1 MKPKTSSARWVFEMD
16 ESRDMNVRELVTLG
30 YDRFSEA
37 IPLTDH
43 RHEQAYEFVYM
54 DGGQA
59 VWDIGGESITTHAGQ
74 MLMTRP
80 DEWHRARIHFIEPC
94 SIWWVIVRD
103 PEQCRQWLLLRS
115 SDKDKVSRAMHAL
128 DRVTVVETRV
138 RDNFRQLRYLLEG
151 RGGDEYRIRHLL
163 LDIVLGVIYPSVHR
177 STSLLEQSVRTLM
190 EQIARD
196 PAKRR
201 TVPELAA
208 DLNVSESHLF
218 RVFRDI
224 AGEAPA
230 TFVERTRIERA
241 RRLLIDSDQS
251 ITSLSMD
258 LGFKTSQHFAT
269 VFKRYTGVSPRSWR
283 RRIDQEGGGRNE

>member
-1 MKPKTSSARWVFEMD
+1 MKPKTTSARWVVNND
-16 ESRDMNVRELVTLG
+16 ESHVIHVPELVTLG

-54 DGGQA
+54 EGGQA
-59 VWDIGGESITTHAGQ
+59 TWDIGGESITTVAGQ

-80 DEWHRARIHFIEPC
+80 DEWHRARIHYIEPC

-103 PEQCRQWLLLRS
+103 PEQCRQWLLLRH
-115 SDKDKVSRAMHAL
+115 SDKDKVSRAMRAL
-128 DRVTVVETRV
+128 DRVTAVETRV
-138 RDNFRQLRYLLEG
+138 RDNFRQLRDLLEE
-151 RGGDEYRIRHLL
+151 RRDDKYRIRHLL
-163 LDIVLGVIYPSVHR
+163 LDIVLGVIYPSVDR
-177 STSLLEQSVRTLM
+177 SASLLEQSVRTLM
-190 EQIARD
+190 EEIAGD
-196 PAKRR
+196 PAKRW

-208 DLNVSESHLF
+208 SLNVSESHLF
-218 RVFRDI
+218 RLFREI

-230 TFVERTRIERA
+230 TFVERTRIEHA
-241 RRLLIDSDQS
+241 RRLLMDSDAS
-251 ITSLSMD
+251 ITSLAMD

-283 RRIDQEGGGRNE
+283 RQRAQTES